1 MKFQMTFSAVF
12 LLFRAGFICKII
24 CKFKL
29 KYSFTNQFPNSKK
42 RLKHLQNPMVFKD
55 CHLLQI
61 QIITNAE
68 LAPTIC
74 MFAIFYKI
82 WCYQMLTSVC
92 NPCQALTPQPK
103 VQQFSFY
110 DFPKTYL
117 RLRVAH
123 FLEHPVQCS
132 VNNFACKSCVISHYF
147 LESMQIFVF
156 M

>member
-29 KYSFTNQFPNSKK
+29 KYSFTNLFPNSKK
-42 RLKHLQNPMVFKD
+42 RLTHLQIPMVFKD

-82 WCYQMLTSVC
+82 WCYQTDKSG
-92 NPCQALTPQPK
+92 K
-103 VQQFSFY
+103 V
-110 DFPKTYL
+110 
-117 RLRVAH
+117 
-123 FLEHPVQCS
+123 
-132 VNNFACKSCVISHYF
+132 
-147 LESMQIFVF
+147 
-156 M
+156 